1 MGTDEPNDQDAP
13 GVRTANTE
21 DEDAEGHR
29 LIAKSADPDLDA
41 RQASVHTAAKADEDD
56 TEGHKFTAKS
66 ADPDLD
72 SRQPGVHTA

>member
-13 GVRTANTE
+13 GLRTNNTE

-29 LIAKSADPDLDA
+29 QIAKSADPDLDA
-41 RQASVHTAAKADEDD
+41 RQASVHPAATADEDD
-56 TEGHKFTAKS
+56 TEGHRQIAKS

-72 SRQPGVHTA
+72 SRQPGVHI

>member
-29 LIAKSADPDLDA
+29 QLAKSADPNPE
-41 RQASVHTAAKADEDD
+41 ADEDD
-56 TEGHKFTAKS
+56 TEGHRQLAKS

-72 SRQPGVHTA
+72 SRQPGVHI